1 MTLLRYLEVISKYY
15 HMVRHFEHEPHIG
28 SKDLINMKV
37 SVVYRCAVCSKRISK
52 NRNYCYSCGL
62 SQEDKQ
68 EEE

>member
-1 MTLLRYLEVISKYY
+1 MSKYY

-28 SKDLINMKV
+28 YKSHNTMKV
-37 SVVYRCAVCSKRISK
+37 SVVYRCAVCEVRISK